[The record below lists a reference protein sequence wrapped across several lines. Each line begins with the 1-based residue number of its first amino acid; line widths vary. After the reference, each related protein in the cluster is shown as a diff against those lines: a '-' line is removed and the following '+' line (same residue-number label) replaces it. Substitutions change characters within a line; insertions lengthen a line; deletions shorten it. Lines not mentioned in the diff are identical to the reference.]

1 MYFRN
6 KKALNNFRKKCS
18 TLNKLNLVYLTV
30 FTLSGV
36 GFIVN
41 PLR

>member
-1 MYFRN
+1 MQYRN
-6 KKALNNFRKKCS
+6 KKALSLFGRRNL